1 MRILQRQFNDVFDF
15 TESLINENKKNFSTL
30 LEFVSEFDKIHTQEE
45 KKLPYHINL
54 IDELHADE
62 NAHSRILGKLLQ
74 QKSAKSTHFEIL
86 ESFLNFI
93 TENHRIK
100 EDFRQIT
107 INKPVIT
114 QEIGRIDLWIRDEE
128 YAIIIENKIGWAKDQ
143 PNQLERY
150 IKRTKEQDFDEQQ
163 IYVLYL
169 PPIYDKEPNEQAWG
183 KYLDNDIRKKRYL
196 NLSFK
201 NDILPWLKENLLPNI
216 RPNDK
221 FLSSAIEQYIDHLE
235 GKFNLRGINNK
246 MNMEL
251 QKFIREKLKIN
262 DIEPEKA
269 FEIVSEK
276 VQEIENVLLQ
286 LESLQEKI
294 QDEIDEKFFSMCH
307 TELKNLNLNVVR
319 VIENYP
325 EYNKKSVGVKLDNKL
340 TVWIGKEDGLE
351 GEFFCQVNSNGNSKT
366 LTRKAKQIFREI
378 LKNEIVQ
385 EDKDGFQIYSYL
397 SDRDK
402 ALTYLK
408 EYCRETTEMEYPN
421 S

>member
-169 PPIYDKEPNEQAWG
+169 CN
-183 KYLDNDIRKKRYL
+183 
-196 NLSFK
+196 
-201 NDILPWLKENLLPNI
+201 
-216 RPNDK
+216 
-221 FLSSAIEQYIDHLE
+221 
-235 GKFNLRGINNK
+235 
-246 MNMEL
+246 
-251 QKFIREKLKIN
+251 
-262 DIEPEKA
+262 
-269 FEIVSEK
+269 
-276 VQEIENVLLQ
+276 
-286 LESLQEKI
+286 
-294 QDEIDEKFFSMCH
+294 
-307 TELKNLNLNVVR
+307 
-319 VIENYP
+319 
-325 EYNKKSVGVKLDNKL
+325 
-340 TVWIGKEDGLE
+340 
-351 GEFFCQVNSNGNSKT
+351 
-366 LTRKAKQIFREI
+366 
-378 LKNEIVQ
+378 
-385 EDKDGFQIYSYL
+385 
-397 SDRDK
+397 
-402 ALTYLK
+402 
-408 EYCRETTEMEYPN
+408 
-421 S
+421 